1 MNIKSMLDLIS
12 AVFITSTFT
21 AGLAEASSDL
31 IAGHFSAQIWS
42 HASWWAQTRR
52 EHTRAED
59 KGRIQNRNPRGT
71 NTKSFHLKS
80 KKHLRSTMFSYYLFL
95 RILVCSSE
103 RSSDVCLRSRGDE
116 TVKQWLR
123 NSRQRPPRTLHQD
136 RSNTLSF
143 RQKEDDVRLCWSF
156 DTYSQQIH
164 DGVSGLS
171 IHGLTE
177 TNTRHRSGINWKREK
192 THLMN

>member
-1 MNIKSMLDLIS
+1 MNIKNMLDLIS

-21 AGLAEASSDL
+21 AGLGEASSDL

-42 HASWWAQTRR
+42 HASWWTQTRR

-143 RQKEDDVRLCWSF
+143 RQKKTMSDSA
-156 DTYSQQIH
+156 
-164 DGVSGLS
+164 GVL
-171 IHGLTE
+171 ILTASRFMMVCPVSRY
-177 TNTRHRSGINWKREK
+177 TDSRKR
-192 THLMN
+192 TLVTGVG

>member
-1 MNIKSMLDLIS
+1 MNIKNMLDLIS

-21 AGLAEASSDL
+21 AGLGEASSDF

-116 TVKQWLR
+116 TVKQ
-123 NSRQRPPRTLHQD
+123 
-136 RSNTLSF
+136 
-143 RQKEDDVRLCWSF
+143 
-156 DTYSQQIH
+156 
-164 DGVSGLS
+164 
-171 IHGLTE
+171 TE
-177 TNTRHRSGINWKREK
+177 TSSDASSRAVEHTQLQTKRRRCQTLLEFWYLQPADSWWCVRSLDTRTHGNEHSSPVWDKLKEREK